1 MTLEFYNSVAKGL
14 KLKFRMLLGANS
26 KVCRITGEKLV
37 GGVFLALPSW
47 LNYIQKDVFLKEI
60 EKNGFLEHI
69 T

>member
-1 MTLEFYNSVAKGL
+1 MTLKFYSSVAKGL
-14 KLKFRMLLGANS
+14 KLKFRMFLVLIPRFVEVA
-26 KVCRITGEKLV
+26 GEKLV
-37 GGVFLALPSW
+37 GGVFLAPPSW

>member
-1 MTLEFYNSVAKGL
+1 
-14 KLKFRMLLGANS
+14 MLLGANS
-26 KVCRITGEKLV
+26 KVCRITGEKLA

-60 EKNGFLEHI
+60 EKNGFLEHV